1 MDKQKHTNENS
12 WIEQA
17 AINIVDTERNNWE
30 TALCYVTE
38 AVAFQMRQLIRVLRK
53 NYWGVFDDPMDPNTG
68 REKIW
73 IHLAMKVVE
82 DITKNIDLDTK
93 DVNFIAKTENGYEI
107 TELVRSIVKEYLNQ
121 TYFGETL
128 DETERQLCIDGT
140 VVWKTWKEGKDV
152 RRSTVDLLN
161 IYIDPTEDNIQ
172 KAFRFTERSVTTPD
186 QLLKMT
192 GWENTK
198 GIIGSQNINK
208 NDGFKVGS
216 TSVPTTGN
224 FVDVWECWGKI
235 PKPLVDK
242 DREAYEAGDYE
253 MIDGHIV
260 VSGLQSGDIR
270 CHLVEENTNK
280 DADNNVIK
288 PYEEVR
294 IAKVAGRWYGLGFIE
309 RILALQE
316 YLNTT
321 MNIRINRATIS
332 QLGLFKI
339 RKGQGITAQMLAKL
353 PSNGALVVN
362 QMDDIEQMA
371 VQPVDQSSYKD
382 EETIKE
388 WASAITQSFPVSTG
402 ENLPSSTSATA
413 VAVQAQ
419 SSKTAYGMTKDAIG
433 MFIERWIN
441 RHLLPKLAPTISKK
455 DIVRVT
461 GDDERFRELV
471 ENVAIE
477 LAWKELDK
485 SNEKGYVPSE
495 EELQKSIDNSKEKM
509 LKKQSLFV
517 EVVQDIVAKNVET
530 KVLITNEDIDTS
542 VTIQNLLQ
550 MMNIAPEYKEAITK
564 EVFNLMGIDMPR
576 LPKTNPMEQGTQS
589 PQDMMAQLG
598 GQAPT
603 QQTELTGAVTQQ

>member
-1 MDKQKHTNENS
+1 MDTKKETSQS
-12 WIEQA
+12 WIDEA
-17 AINIVDTERNNWE
+17 ALNIVDTERNNWE

-38 AVAFQMRQLIRVLRK
+38 AVAFQMRQLIRVFRK
-53 NYWGVFDDPMDPNTG
+53 NYWGVFDDPLDPNTG

-73 IHLAMKVVE
+73 VHLAMKVVE

-107 TELVRSIVKEYLNQ
+107 TELVRAIVKEYLNQ
-121 TYFGETL
+121 TYFGEVL

-140 VVWKTWKEGKDV
+140 VVWKTWKEGKDI

-186 QLLKMT
+186 QLKKMT
-192 GWENTK
+192 AWRNTD

-235 PKPLVDK
+235 PKCLIDGDQK
-242 DREAYEAGDYE
+242 GYEAGDYE
-253 MIDGHIV
+253 MTDGHIV
-260 VSGLQSGDIR
+260 VSGLQSGEPR
-270 CHLVEENTNK
+270 VHLVEENTNK
-280 DADNNVIK
+280 DADNNTIK

-294 IAKVAGRWYGLGFIE
+294 IAKVSGRWYGIGFIE

-316 YLNTT
+316 YLNTV
-321 MNIRINRATIS
+321 MNVRINRAMIA

-339 RKGQGITAQMLAKL
+339 RKGQGITAQMLSKL

-362 QMDDIEQMA
+362 QMDDIEQMQ
-371 VQPVDQSSYKD
+371 VQPVDSSSYKD

-441 RHLLPKLAPTISKK
+441 RHLLPKLAPTIKKK
-455 DIVRVT
+455 DIVRVVSDT
-461 GDDERFRELV
+461 DTFKEMI
-471 ENVAIE
+471 ENVAVE
-477 LAWKELDK
+477 LAWKELEK
-485 SNEKGYVPSE
+485 SHSNGYVPSE
-495 EELQKSIDNSKEKM
+495 EELQKAVDNAKEQM
-509 LKKQSLFV
+509 MKKQSLFV

-576 LPKTNPMEQGTQS
+576 LPKVNPMEQGTE
-589 PQDMMAQLG
+589 QDLMAKLG

-603 QQTELTGAVTQQ
+603 QQTEMTGAVTQQ